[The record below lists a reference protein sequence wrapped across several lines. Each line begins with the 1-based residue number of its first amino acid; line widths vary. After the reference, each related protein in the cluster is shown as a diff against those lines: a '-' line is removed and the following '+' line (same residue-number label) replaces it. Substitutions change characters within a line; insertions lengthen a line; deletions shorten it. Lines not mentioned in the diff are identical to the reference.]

1 MRIQT
6 GEDQSNKY
14 KNTWQ
19 VILYRMRERKITPA
33 ELSRRTGYTRG
44 YIERGING
52 ESVEISVDFL
62 RRCVGAMII
71 NPVSGR
77 TSDYEKAISTFS
89 YDDCVELLKPPPA
102 MPPRQGNFWDWD

>member
-6 GEDQSNKY
+6 DEDQSNKY

-19 VILYRMRERKITPA
+19 AILNCMRERKITPA
-33 ELSRRTGYTRG
+33 KLSQRTGYTRG
-44 YIERGING
+44 YIERGISG
-52 ESVEISVDFL
+52 ESVEISLDFL
-62 RRCVGAMII
+62 HRCVGAMII

-77 TSDYEKAISTFS
+77 ASDYEKTISTLS
-89 YDDCVELLKPPPA
+89 YNDCVKLLKPPPA